1 MHRLQVVPP
10 RIENIRK
17 AFRMFDADGSGDI
30 DASELRQCLKQL
42 GMKVDPEVAN
52 ETLAKYDEDGN
63 GDLGFE
69 EFEKLVAEISSKIA
83 AELYKPQAG
92 AVARLGTESE
102 EALAFLEQIKLTMPE
117 EVELEGSLTEAE
129 INRRIG
135 KAFRSYDK
143 DGSGRMEAREIRA
156 CLRSMG
162 VLVDEYEGQEVPL
175 LANRRLVG

>member
-92 AVARLGTESE
+92 AVARLGTLGFS
-102 EALAFLEQIKLTMPE
+102 
-117 EVELEGSLTEAE
+117 
-129 INRRIG
+129 
-135 KAFRSYDK
+135 
-143 DGSGRMEAREIRA
+143 
-156 CLRSMG
+156 LRSMS
-162 VLVDEYEGQEVPL
+162 YL
-175 LANRRLVG
+175 LI